1 MSLALLLK
9 HYEEN
14 FDKLSKSAATPFA
27 NLADGEDCVQ
37 DAYYN
42 CHLYI
47 HTYDGSRPMAGWFK
61 GILIN
66 CVRKK
71 MRDVRYDGMVTEDE
85 GVPDPRQECAAV
97 KRVDK
102 RILAK
107 KEPARTILTLYFY
120 GSYRPRE
127 IAKLVR
133 RSPKA
138 VSEAIARFK
147 RSINEES

>member
-1 MSLALLLK
+1 MSLVLLLQY
-9 HYEEN
+9 YEEN
-14 FDKLSKSAATPFA
+14 FDKLCKSAATPFA

-42 CHLYI
+42 CHKYI
-47 HTYDGSRPMAGWFK
+47 HTYDPSKPMIGWFK

-71 MRDVRYDGMVTEDE
+71 MREVRYDGMVMDDE
-85 GVPDPRQECAAV
+85 GVPDPRQEVALV
-97 KRVDK
+97 KRIDR

-120 GSYRPRE
+120 RSYRPRE
-127 IAKLVR
+127 IARIVR

-147 RSINEES
+147 RSINEED